1 MTFPLRNVAAL
12 ASASK
17 ASPKKG
23 PDSAAQDSYQDGSRD
38 STKTGVCLRPKSI
51 TVDGPELGGR
61 VCAAANCF
69 PDPHANHSE
78 RLLWGQVKKGVK
90 TLIQEFSFH
99 PETLERT
106 NVTRKQERRRVYRYK
121 VVLPLGVR
129 VQTSSGK
136 TDWPSGETRNVSAWG
151 VYFVASQPLARGTK
165 LILALSV
172 PRGTSGDG
180 ALVFRVR
187 ARVVRLE
194 DVYQNG
200 AHFAGIAAEI
210 EHFCA

>member
-1 MTFPLRNVAAL
+1 MTSAHPNVAAL
-12 ASASK
+12 ASASR
-17 ASPKKG
+17 ANPRKG
-23 PDSAAQDSYQDGSRD
+23 PDSAAQDSFQHGSRD

-51 TVDGPELGGR
+51 TVDGPELGSR

-99 PETLERT
+99 PETLEST
-106 NVTRKQERRRVYRYK
+106 NVTRKQERRRLYRYK
-121 VVLPLGVR
+121 VALPLGVR
-129 VQTSSGK
+129 VQNSSGN
-136 TDWPSGETRNVSAWG
+136 TDWPSGETRNASAWG

-172 PRGTSGDG
+172 PRGTPGDG

-187 ARVVRLE
+187 ARVVRWE
-194 DVYQNG
+194 GVYQNG
-200 AHFAGIAAEI
+200 ARFAGIAAEI